1 MSSLQCLLQCMFK
14 GETMS
19 KIIDFEQQMPVRLT
33 RVADADPLLDTYAD
47 SDGQKY
53 VAILS
58 TLGLRF
64 IPLFEDG
71 AQIME
76 YGKKYGSIK
85 RRCAVSQAQAVGV
98 ME

>member
-19 KIIDFEQQMPVRLT
+19 KMIDFEQQMPVLLT
-33 RVADADPLLDTYAD
+33 RVADDDPLLDTYAD

-76 YGKKYGSIK
+76 YDKKYGGIK

>member
-1 MSSLQCLLQCMFK
+1 
-14 GETMS
+14 MS

-33 RVADADPLLDTYAD
+33 RVVDADPLLDTYAD

-76 YGKKYGSIK
+76 YDKKYGGH
-85 RRCAVSQAQAVGV
+85 QAQMCRIAGQAVGV

>member
-33 RVADADPLLDTYAD
+33 RVVDADPLLDTYAD

-76 YGKKYGSIK
+76 YDKKYGGIK
-85 RRCAVSQAQAVGV
+85 RRYAVSQAQAVGV

>member
-1 MSSLQCLLQCMFK
+1 MFK

-33 RVADADPLLDTYAD
+33 RVVDADPLLDTYAD

-76 YGKKYGSIK
+76 YDKKYGGIK
-85 RRCAVSQAQAVGV
+85 RRYAVSQAQAVGV